1 MEKPFLNLLLSS
13 IFVQIDG
20 LDGLS
25 ATQILEC
32 TENPFEAGVDAS
44 TRPATCKGGASEM
57 DSSSRSWRV
66 PVAIFTV
73 ATFCKILLIPA

>member
-32 TENPFEAGVDAS
+32 TEEQ
-44 TRPATCKGGASEM
+44 GGLVLHAWMAPE
-57 DSSSRSWRV
+57 V
-66 PVAIFTV
+66 NE
-73 ATFCKILLIPA
+73 